1 MVRFNSNTSIQGY
14 KPNTKLYSETEG
26 RTMEE
31 KANTL
36 RRQNYAKNKEKI
48 NEQKRIAYQKRTE
61 ELDSSSAEES
71 TAGAI

>member
-1 MVRFNSNTSIQGY
+1 
-14 KPNTKLYSETEG
+14 
-26 RTMEE
+26 MEE

-36 RRQNYAKNKEKI
+36 RRQNYAKNKDKI

-71 TAGAI
+71 TAGAV